1 MAKPQ
6 TTKQKGITPM
16 NTQIQTSHE
25 YSHARILKKTLLSLA
40 VVLALTVG
48 RVNAVIPMLNWTPE
62 TNGVY
67 DYGTV
72 PVGQTI
78 SQLFTLTNNGGSA
91 SAALTVSIS
100 GSPMFTV
107 TSDACS
113 ATSLGPGRSCGVVVQ
128 FDATSSGQLT
138 ATLTANGRKELAT
151 ASITLIGTGAAR
163 RHVYWTNSTYPGTIG
178 RADSDGQNANQS
190 FITGVSIPIGIAVNS
205 THIYWANFNTS
216 SIGRAD
222 RDGQNVNQSFITG
235 GANSSGVAI
244 DGSHIYWANVNSGTI
259 GRADLDGQN
268 VNQNFITGLYFPN
281 SVAVDGSHIY
291 WANSLQG
298 GRENTTIGRADLDGQ
313 NVNQSFITSARP
325 YGVVVDGSHIYWAN
339 QPYWAYQPDDA
350 IGRADLDGQNV
361 NESFITGPS
370 SPYGVAVDGSHV
382 YWTNS
387 NGTIGRADLDGQNVN
402 QSFITGG
409 SDAFAFGLA
418 VDPE

>member
-1 MAKPQ
+1 
-6 TTKQKGITPM
+6 M
-16 NTQIQTSHE
+16 NTLIQTSHE
-25 YSHARILKKTLLSLA
+25 YSHTRILKKTLLSLA

-48 RVNAVIPMLNWTPE
+48 RVNAEIPMLSWTPE

-72 PVGQTI
+72 PVGQTV

-91 SAALTVSIS
+91 SAALTISIS

-113 ATSLGPGRSCGVVVQ
+113 ATSLGPGKSCGVVVQ

-151 ASITLIGTGAAR
+151 ASITLIGTGAAS

-178 RADSDGQNANQS
+178 RADL
-190 FITGVSIPIGIAVNS
+190 
-205 THIYWANFNTS
+205 
-216 SIGRAD
+216 
-222 RDGQNVNQSFITG
+222 DGQNVNQSFITG
-235 GANSSGVAI
+235 TASPFGMAVDGSHVYWANFYGGIGRADLDGQNVNQSFITGYANPAGVAI
-244 DGSHIYWANVNSGTI
+244 DGSHIYWANVNSSTI

-281 SVAVDGSHIY
+281 GVAVDGSHVY
-291 WANSLQG
+291 WANSLQS

-313 NVNQSFITSARP
+313 NVNQSFITSPRP
-325 YGVVVDGSHIYWAN
+325 YGVAVDGSHIYWAN
-339 QPYWAYQPDDA
+339 QRGDA

-361 NESFITGPS
+361 NESFITGAS

-387 NGTIGRADLDGQNVN
+387 NYTIGRADLDGQNVN
-402 QSFITGG
+402 QSFITRG
-409 SDAFAFGLA
+409 SDAFAGGLA

>member
-1 MAKPQ
+1 
-6 TTKQKGITPM
+6 M

-25 YSHARILKKTLLSLA
+25 YSHARIFKKTLLSLA

-48 RVNAVIPMLNWTPE
+48 RVNAGIPMLSWTPE

-72 PVGQTI
+72 PVGQTV
-78 SQLFTLTNNGGSA
+78 SQLFTLTNHGGSA

-113 ATSLGPGRSCGVVVQ
+113 ATSLGPGKSCGVVVQ

-151 ASITLIGTGAAR
+151 ASITLIGSGAAS

-178 RADSDGQNANQS
+178 RADFDGQNVNQG
-190 FITGVSIPIGIAVNS
+190 FITGTASPFGVAVDGS
-205 THIYWANFNTS
+205 HVYWANFYGG
-216 SIGRAD
+216 IGRAD
-222 RDGQNVNQSFITG
+222 LDGQNVNQSFITG
-235 GANSSGVAI
+235 YANPAGVAI

-259 GRADLDGQN
+259 GRADLDGQS
-268 VNQNFITGLYFPN
+268 VNQSFITGAYFPQG
-281 SVAVDGSHIY
+281 VAVDGSHVY
-291 WANSLQG
+291 WTNS
-298 GRENTTIGRADLDGQ
+298 NTTIGRADLDGQ
-313 NVNQSFITSARP
+313 NVNQSFITGASLP
-325 YGVVVDGSHIYWAN
+325 YAVAVDGSYLYWTN
-339 QPYWAYQPDDA
+339 ERGDA

-361 NESFITGPS
+361 NQSFITGTLHTL
-370 SPYGVAVDGSHV
+370 GVAVDGSHV
-382 YWTNS
+382 YWTNYD
-387 NGTIGRADLDGQNVN
+387 NTIGRADLDGQNVN

-409 SDAFAFGLA
+409 SGAFGLA

>member
-1 MAKPQ
+1 
-6 TTKQKGITPM
+6 M
-16 NTQIQTSHE
+16 NTQMKTSLEH
-25 YSHARILKKTLLSLA
+25 SRTKILKTLLTLTF
-40 VVLALTVG
+40 VLALTVG
-48 RVNAVIPMLNWTPE
+48 AVNANDPILTWAPE
-62 TNGVY
+62 TNGAY

-72 PVGQTI
+72 PVGQTV

-151 ASITLIGTGAAR
+151 ATITLIGTGGAS
-163 RHVYWTNSTYPGTIG
+163 RHVYWTRSTYPGTIG
-178 RADSDGQNANQS
+178 RADFDGQNVNEG
-190 FITGVSIPIGIAVNS
+190 FITGTASPFGMAVDGS
-205 THIYWANFNTS
+205 HVYWANFYGG
-216 SIGRAD
+216 IGRAD
-222 RDGQNVNQSFITG
+222 LDGQNVNQSFITG
-235 GANSSGVAI
+235 CANPSGVAI
-244 DGSHIYWANVNSGTI
+244 DGSHIYWANVNSSTI

-281 SVAVDGSHIY
+281 SVAVDGSHVY

-339 QPYWAYQPDDA
+339 QPYWPNQPDDA

-387 NGTIGRADLDGQNVN
+387 NYTIGRADLDGQNVN
-402 QSFITGG
+402 QSFITRG
-409 SDAFAFGLA
+409 SDAFAGGIA